1 MTFLAR
7 FARKN
12 GGDVFRFW
20 ALPKIEKPFVL
31 NGAPGKYNSENLLH
45 TRFIT
50 S

>member
-1 MTFLAR
+1 MDFDAR

-20 ALPKIEKPFVL
+20 ALSKIETPFL
-31 NGAPGKYNSENLLH
+31 LTGASEA
-45 TRFIT
+45 